1 MITLNENDK
10 RYVAVT
16 IDGDKPLFLCFSP
29 EEGQYMLTDKIK
41 KATKSPERVGIESAI
56 EFYDLKHADVSQRDF
71 KIVEL
76 EVVYHACID

>member
-1 MITLNENDK
+1 MITLHENDK

-41 KATKSPERVGIESAI
+41 KATKSPECVGIESAI

>member
-16 IDGDKPLFLCFSP
+16 IDDGKPLFLCFSP

-56 EFYDLKHADVSQRDF
+56 EFYELKHIDEQKREF

-76 EVVYHACID
+76 EVVYHACLD